1 MNYYKTVDVITTDE
15 LGRIVKYPTEVP
27 KSGEEV
33 RKETL
38 QEVLAAG
45 EKMYWR
51 TGQIVG
57 TTPPPSFLHW
67 LKKLLDGMEDT

>member
-15 LGRIVKYPTEVP
+15 LGRIIKSPREVP

-38 QEVLAAG
+38 QEVFAAG
-45 EKMYWR
+45 QKMYRR
-51 TGQIVG
+51 TGQVVG

-67 LKKLLDGMEDT
+67 LKKLLDTMEDT